1 MSRTVGTSI
10 LDGVTW
16 EILTGPPSYSA
27 YSGFWTYYI
36 GGAYA
41 YGGSPAAPFT
51 TGLGATGVSIVWC
64 VGPTVNPS
72 GRMGARR
79 VYVTTPGR
87 VYRATATVLVP
98 DGSTPITLG
107 SSPGNTSNA
116 VAVFGTTSTTTGEL
130 QQLTHTF
137 TGHSSGL
144 QSLGIFT
151 QPGASGGTATVYSL
165 TILDVTTDVAPHVL
179 DGVQIS
185 YGRSAYL
192 SSMSPAS
199 ARFQVNYHALATMP
213 APGDVVVINAN
224 TATTSSRRFTG
235 EIAAVD
241 YRHPAVTITATTIL
255 SDLNRRTWGN
265 SLTASETE
273 KARFGRVLDD
283 VGYPYVIQGS
293 ARATMIQRPADAV
306 NVLEYLNEL
315 AFQSGAL
322 LAETRAGGIHIFTA
336 QYFDQVQTITEATPD
351 QVLLDSY
358 EASIDTSDIINK
370 VTATYADPTGPTWE
384 NPDATGQLD
393 YTGSNASSI
402 ATYGARWQTYTTD
415 LFDLGSATNLVNWIT
430 DIKGTPRWELEAVT
444 LDASVV
450 DGADQTFWDLANLA
464 MGAGIRVPPGP
475 ATLALGSYVGL
486 VLGWTETI
494 TQTRWAITYKLGR
507 FTVGGLGSITWTELT
522 PYPLRKWNTQTVA
535 WKRALTLALIT

>member
-16 EILTGPPSYSA
+16 EVLVGPGTYSA
-27 YSGFWTYYI
+27 YAGAWTYYVGGTYAS
-36 GGAYA
+36 GGA
-41 YGGSPAAPFT
+41 PAVPVT
-51 TGLGATGVSIVWC
+51 TGLGTTGVSIVWC
-64 VGPTVNPS
+64 VGPTANPS
-72 GRMGARR
+72 GRMGVRR
-79 VYVTTPGR
+79 VHIVTSGKT
-87 VYRATATVLVP
+87 YRATATVLVP

-107 SSPGNTSNA
+107 SSSALNA
-116 VAVFGTTSTTTGEL
+116 SQPAIFGTTSTTTGEL
-130 QQLTHTF
+130 TQLTHTF
-137 TGHSSGL
+137 TATASSVA
-144 QSLGIFT
+144 LGIFT
-151 QPGASGGTATVYSL
+151 EPGASGGTATVYSL
-165 TILDVTTDVAPHVL
+165 TLLDVTTDLAPHVL

-192 SSMSPAS
+192 SSTSPAS
-199 ARFQVNYHALATMP
+199 ARFQVNYDGLATIP

-235 EIAAVD
+235 TIAAVD

-265 SLTASETE
+265 SLSASETE

-293 ARATMIQRPADAV
+293 ARATMIARPAKAA
-306 NVLEYLNEL
+306 NVLDYLNEL
-315 AFQSGAL
+315 AFQTGAL
-322 LAETRAGGIHIFTA
+322 LTETRAGGIHIFTA
-336 QYFDQVQTITEATPD
+336 QYFDQVQTITEATPN

-370 VTATYADPTGPTWE
+370 VSATYADPTGPTWADPE
-384 NPDATGQLD
+384 ATGQLT
-393 YTGSNASSI
+393 YTGSNAASI
-402 ATYGARWQTYTTD
+402 TTYGARWQTYTTD

-430 DIKGTPRWELEAVT
+430 DIKGTPRWELESVTMDAAVI
-444 LDASVV
+444 
-450 DGADQTFWDLANLA
+450 DGTDPTFWDLANLA
-464 MGAGIRVPPGP
+464 MGAGIRVPTGP
-475 ATLALGSYVGL
+475 APLALGSYVGL

-494 TQTRWAITYKLGR
+494 TETRWSITYKLGR

-522 PYPLRKWNTQTVA
+522 PYPLRKWSTQTVT
-535 WKRALTLALIT
+535 WKRAVTLATIT

>member
-1 MSRTVGTSI
+1 
-10 LDGVTW
+10 
-16 EILTGPPSYSA
+16 
-27 YSGFWTYYI
+27 
-36 GGAYA
+36 
-41 YGGSPAAPFT
+41 
-51 TGLGATGVSIVWC
+51 
-64 VGPTVNPS
+64 
-72 GRMGARR
+72 
-79 VYVTTPGR
+79 
-87 VYRATATVLVP
+87 
-98 DGSTPITLG
+98 
-107 SSPGNTSNA
+107 
-116 VAVFGTTSTTTGEL
+116 
-130 QQLTHTF
+130 
-137 TGHSSGL
+137 
-144 QSLGIFT
+144 
-151 QPGASGGTATVYSL
+151 
-165 TILDVTTDVAPHVL
+165 
-179 DGVQIS
+179 
-185 YGRSAYL
+185 
-192 SSMSPAS
+192 
-199 ARFQVNYHALATMP
+199 
-213 APGDVVVINAN
+213 
-224 TATTSSRRFTG
+224 
-235 EIAAVD
+235 
-241 YRHPAVTITATTIL
+241 
-255 SDLNRRTWGN
+255 
-265 SLTASETE
+265 
-273 KARFGRVLDD
+273 
-283 VGYPYVIQGS
+283 
-293 ARATMIQRPADAV
+293 MIQRPADAV
-306 NVLEYLNEL
+306 NVLDYLNEL

-384 NPDATGQLD
+384 DPEATGQLD

-522 PYPLRKWNTQTVA
+522 PYPLRKWSTQTVT